1 MVQWILGAKA
11 GKIISW
17 TNQQI
22 KRKISLLSARV
33 TRKRRI
39 QSTLPKPNAS
49 LLATIGETKMVAVQ
63 TAAAKV
69 PANHKFAT
77 AFTQRPRIKR
87 L

>member
-11 GKIISW
+11 GKVISW

-63 TAAAKV
+63 TAAAILST
-69 PANHKFAT
+69 NHKSSTTFAH
-77 AFTQRPRIKR
+77 RPRIKR